1 MSIFYKKGFDKLGNM
16 LYNRSVKHDQTK
28 IYLFFVSHM
37 KGNMPM
43 PRFFVRKEQITDG
56 MIRILGD
63 DAHHIARSLRM
74 AAGEKITVCDMQRM
88 EYQCELVEFEDDKS
102 VLARILTS
110 RQMNTEPPF
119 VAHLYQALPKGDKM
133 DTVIQK
139 AVECGVASIVPF
151 ESERC
156 VVRCKPEQEDK
167 KTERRQR
174 IATEA
179 AKQCGRGSIPEVVP
193 TCRFSDV
200 LQRACAVDIPIFCYE
215 GEDTVPLRQL
225 LQQKR
230 TQLPTDATPT
240 ISIVVGSEGG
250 FSGAEAQ
257 AAKNAGFLMA
267 GLGRRILRTETASS
281 FVLSALVYEFEL

>member
-1 MSIFYKKGFDKLGNM
+1 MEHFFLPKIEEVFTVEGDTYRHLT
-16 LYNRSVKHDQTK
+16 RSRRMRIGETAVFCDGSGMDYLARMTACTK
-28 IYLFFVSHM
+28 DTATFEV
-37 KGNMPM
+37 
-43 PRFFVRKEQITDG
+43 
-56 MIRILGD
+56 
-63 DAHHIARSLRM
+63 
-74 AAGEKITVCDMQRM
+74 EKRTPSVT
-88 EYQCELVEFEDDKS
+88 ESPLKVTLYQC
-102 VLARILTS
+102 
-110 RQMNTEPPF
+110 
-119 VAHLYQALPKGDKM
+119 LPKGDKM

-230 TQLPTDATPT
+230 TQLPTDAAPT